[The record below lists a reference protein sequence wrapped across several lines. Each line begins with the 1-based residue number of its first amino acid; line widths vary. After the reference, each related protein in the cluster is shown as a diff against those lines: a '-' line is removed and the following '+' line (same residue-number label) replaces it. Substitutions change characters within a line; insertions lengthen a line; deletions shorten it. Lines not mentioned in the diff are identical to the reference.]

1 VISIKKVFGANV
13 KYYRKERHFSQ
24 EQLAERLKITSKHLS
39 TIETGATF
47 VSAKLLEEI
56 TKNLSVSASALF
68 YSVDDISI
76 DDSLYSVIDQIID
89 EHYSKAN
96 EETKKR
102 IRQIL
107 RVAQTENQVL
117 KKH

>member
-1 VISIKKVFGANV
+1 VISVKKVFGANV
-13 KYYRKERHFSQ
+13 KYYRKKQQLSQ
-24 EQLAERLKITSKHLS
+24 EQLAELLKITPKHLS

-56 TKNLSVSASALF
+56 LKHLSVSASALF
-68 YSVDDISI
+68 YSVADISI
-76 DDSLYSVIDQIID
+76 DDSMYSKIDQIID

-96 EETKKR
+96 EEAKKG

-107 RVAQTENQVL
+107 RTAQTENQA
-117 KKH
+117 